1 MWNNCLGPK
10 MGTCGC
16 LTKKPSK
23 VDQQNARARGVGE
36 SQRSRW
42 WETRLQ
48 KQTKKPGKGRG
59 MIQETLTLSFCLPK
73 EVRLG
78 LGCWIPRYQ
87 SLPQTPIPFL
97 SSPGKILASSSS
109 AKSRGKRHRGG
120 GVGSV
125 AAPPPCGPLWLPL
138 LFFISPTGKEG
149 VTFVCPYSQ
158 RWR

>member
-1 MWNNCLGPK
+1 MQEPEVWGSHR
-10 MGTCGC
+10 GAGGGRHGC
-16 LTKKPSK
+16 K
-23 VDQQNARARGVGE
+23 N
-36 SQRSRW
+36 
-42 WETRLQ
+42 
-48 KQTKKPGKGRG
+48 KQKKPGKGRG